1 MGRKGKKNNESLF
14 YNNIEASSGENDNA
28 EKDITKGKE
37 DGEEK
42 RRKKLSLQHLP
53 H

>member
-28 EKDITKGKE
+28 EKDITKE